1 MLILPEE
8 RRKFFKLPFGILY
21 PDIADII
28 PLIKGKKVYTVG
40 DVVTHRLL
48 QHGITPDIAIID
60 GHTMRSPCDRTP
72 VLFDHCIRVKN
83 PPGSLSDE
91 LIEGLNEAL
100 RHPQVMIYVDGEED
114 LAVIPLVIASNE
126 GSVILYG
133 QPREGV
139 VFRLVDREAKEKAR
153 DMLTHF
159 IKDPQKIVE

>member
-1 MLILPEE
+1 MLILPGEQ
-8 RRKFFKLPFGILY
+8 RKFFKVPFGILY

-28 PLIKGKKVYTVG
+28 PLIRGKQVYTVG

-48 QHGITPDIAIID
+48 QQGITPDLAIID

-72 VLFDHCIRVKN
+72 VLYDLCIRVKN

-100 RHPQVMIYVDGEED
+100 KHPQAMIYVDGEED

-139 VFRLVDREAKEKAR
+139 VFRLVDPEAKEKAR
-153 DMLTHF
+153 EMLTYF
-159 IKDPQKIVE
+159 VKTPE